1 LTPVLKV
8 GLTGGIASGKSLA
21 AAALGRLG
29 VPVVDADQVSH
40 ALTARD
46 GQGLAALVQALGPG
60 ILDPRGE
67 LDRRAL
73 RLRIFADAALRARVE
88 ALLHPLVF
96 EALEA
101 GLKAA
106 QGPYA
111 VAVIP
116 LLVEKP
122 AARALV
128 DRVLVVDCPEEVQ
141 IARLM
146 SRDGETEASA
156 RAILAA
162 QSSRAARLAAA
173 DDILSN
179 ASDAAALDAAA
190 GRLHGF
196 YLELAARGDFRR
208 PGIALP

>member
-1 LTPVLKV
+1 MLKV

-21 AAALGRLG
+21 AAALARHG
-29 VPVVDADQVSH
+29 VAVLDADQVSH
-40 ALTARD
+40 ALTA
-46 GQGLAALVQALGPG
+46 QGGRGLDALVGRLGRG
-60 ILDPRGE
+60 ILDPQGG

-73 RLRIFADAALRARVE
+73 RARIFADAALRAQVE

-101 GLKAA
+101 ELKVS

-128 DRVLVVDCPEEVQ
+128 DRMLVVDCPEEVQ

-146 SRDGETEASA
+146 SRDRETEASA

-162 QSSRAARLAAA
+162 QSPRSVRLAAA

-196 YLELAARGDFRR
+196 YLELAACGDFRR
-208 PGIALP
+208 RGIALP